1 MSTSVK
7 MPNLGAEA
15 TEGRVSN
22 WLKSAGEPVTE
33 GEAIAEI
40 ETDKATLDLEAPAS
54 GVLREILVP
63 AGADAL
69 VGVVLATIDER

>member
-1 MSTSVK
+1 MSTSIR

-15 TEGRVSN
+15 TEGRLTS
-22 WLKSAGEPVTE
+22 WLKQVGDTITE

-54 GVLREILVP
+54 GVLREILVA
-63 AGADAL
+63 AGADAA
-69 VGVVLATIDER
+69 VGAVLATIDEG